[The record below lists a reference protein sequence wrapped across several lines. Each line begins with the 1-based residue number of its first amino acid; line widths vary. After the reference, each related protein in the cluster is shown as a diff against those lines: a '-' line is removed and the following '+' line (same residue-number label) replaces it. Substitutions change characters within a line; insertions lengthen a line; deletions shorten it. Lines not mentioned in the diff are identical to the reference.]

1 MKKIGNGGPVTR
13 EACIA
18 VNRFGLGAQP
28 DEVARAAPDPRGWL
42 LAQAKAAPPRYP
54 EFDGLMA
61 SPEALKVFPR
71 FARRIL
77 RQSGASRR
85 ELNAAMPKDAG
96 VEAKFKE
103 VFLPI
108 LTAETGA
115 RMRVATRTK
124 VPFQERLVWFWA
136 NHFTVSG
143 AKPAVLAVAGPFERE
158 AIRPY
163 INGRF
168 VDLLTA
174 ATRHPAMIVYLD
186 NHLSVAP
193 GRQARGFGQ
202 KLTGLNENLA
212 REILELHTLGVDGGY
227 TQSDVTT
234 FARVLTGWTVGNPW
248 KPGFVFEAQRHDSG
262 EKTLLGRTYRQSGRA
277 QGEAVLRDLA
287 ANPATARHLAFK
299 LARHFIAD
307 EPPPSAVDR
316 MAKAYLDSGGALPA
330 LYKALVDSPEAWSQ
344 PLGKV
349 KQPVE
354 FIASA
359 MRALPAIQ
367 EAKDEALLFSLNE
380 LGQRTYFAPSP
391 QGWPDV
397 ADAWI
402 GPDAVWK
409 RIEWASTVAGRLGQ
423 SVDPLA
429 LARDSYGELLSERTA
444 TAIARAESRQQGL
457 ALWLASPEFQRR

>member
-1 MKKIGNGGPVTR
+1 
-13 EACIA
+13 
-18 VNRFGLGAQP
+18 
-28 DEVARAAPDPRGWL
+28 
-42 LAQAKAAPPRYP
+42 
-54 EFDGLMA
+54 
-61 SPEALKVFPR
+61 
-71 FARRIL
+71 
-77 RQSGASRR
+77 
-85 ELNAAMPKDAG
+85 
-96 VEAKFKE
+96 
-103 VFLPI
+103 
-108 LTAETGA
+108 
-115 RMRVATRTK
+115 
-124 VPFQERLVWFWA
+124 
-136 NHFTVSG
+136 
-143 AKPAVLAVAGPFERE
+143 
-158 AIRPY
+158 
-163 INGRF
+163 
-168 VDLLTA
+168 
-174 ATRHPAMIVYLD
+174 
-186 NHLSVAP
+186 
-193 GRQARGFGQ
+193 
-202 KLTGLNENLA
+202 
-212 REILELHTLGVDGGY
+212 
-227 TQSDVTT
+227 
-234 FARVLTGWTVGNPW
+234 
-248 KPGFVFEAQRHDSG
+248 
-262 EKTLLGRTYRQSGRA
+262 
-277 QGEAVLRDLA
+277 
-287 ANPATARHLAFK
+287 
-299 LARHFIAD
+299 
-307 EPPPSAVDR
+307 